1 MIRISRFLLLLV
13 FLGSCN
19 DSEHFGYERLNGTIN
34 YRLLSI
40 GDENLKVKMA
50 DHVSMRIDLIA
61 MDTLRA
67 IKDYS
72 RIDWK
77 KSKFPKYFYDLFED
91 ALHGDNISLVGTTKE
106 LQINSIF
113 DTDLLEEGEDEVE
126 IRVHI
131 YEALSDEHLREAMA
145 AERLRT
151 DSEILEKSTLLKV
164 LDSLGM
170 SHEDFVDGIYFKSVS
185 ETNGKLP
192 IKGDYIT
199 VNYSTRLGNGVL
211 VDDNYGDEGISYEV
225 GKPDQ
230 VIPGFIKGIE
240 YLSEGSEAFFV
251 IPSEYG
257 FGENGS
263 SSGIIP
269 GYSVLVYRARLQ
281 EIRD

>member
-1 MIRISRFLLLLV
+1 MIRISRFLLLFV

-19 DSEHFGYERLNGTIN
+19 HSEHFGYERLNGTIH

-50 DHVSMRIDLIA
+50 DHVSLRIELIA
-61 MDTLRA
+61 LDTVRVT
-67 IKDYS
+67 KDYR

-77 KSKFPKYFYDLFED
+77 KSKFPKYFHDLFED
-91 ALHGDNISLVGTTKE
+91 ALHGDSISLVGTTKE

-113 DTDLLEEGEDEVE
+113 DADLLEEDEDEVE

-145 AERLRT
+145 AERLRM
-151 DSEILEKSTLLKV
+151 DLEILEKSTLLKV

-170 SHEDFVDGIYFKSVS
+170 SHEDIVDGIYFKSIS

-211 VDDNYGDEGISYEV
+211 VDDNYGDEGLSYWV

-230 VIPGFIKGIE
+230 VIPGFSKGIK

-251 IPSEYG
+251 IPSKYG

-269 GYSVLVYRARLQ
+269 GYSVLVYCARLQ
-281 EIRD
+281 QVRD

>member
-19 DSEHFGYERLNGTIN
+19 DSEHFGYERLNGTIH

-170 SHEDFVDGIYFKSVS
+170 SHEDFVDVIYFKSVS

>member
-1 MIRISRFLLLLV
+1 
-13 FLGSCN
+13 
-19 DSEHFGYERLNGTIN
+19 
-34 YRLLSI
+34 
-40 GDENLKVKMA
+40 MA